1 MSDPKSVELL
11 ARAER
16 VIPGG
21 VNSPVRAFR
30 SVGGKPVFISRAEGP
45 YLFGADGAKYTD
57 YVGSWGP
64 MILGHAHPAILEA
77 IIAAAK
83 NGTSYGA
90 PTELEVTF
98 AEKVISLYPS
108 IEMMRAV
115 SSGTEA
121 CMAAIRAARGFTG
134 REAIVKFEGCYH
146 GHADFLLVKAGSGAL
161 TFGVPDSAGVP
172 VATAKGTLTL
182 PYNDIGALKE
192 LFATRGTEI
201 AAVIVEPVVGNM
213 GVVPP
218 EKGFLEAILEVCREK
233 GAVSIFDEVMTGC
246 RVARG
251 GMQERAGLRPDMT
264 CLGKIIGG
272 GMPLAAYG
280 GKRAIM
286 EKIAPLGPVYQ
297 AGTLSGNPVA
307 VSAGLAMLDRLDAD
321 VYEKLERLGARLEKG
336 LVEATKRHGVDACVQ
351 RVGSM
356 ITMFFTKGPVKTF
369 ADAVKSDTKRFG
381 RWHGA
386 MLSRGQYWPP
396 SQYEAAFIGTAH
408 DDALI
413 DATIAAADESLS
425 PVADHEARQA
435 GA

>member
-1 MSDPKSVELL
+1 MTDPES
-11 ARAER
+11 RALFERASR

-30 SVGGKPVFISRAEGP
+30 AVGGAPVFVSRAEGAHL
-45 YLFGADGAKYTD
+45 YGADGRQYLD

-64 MILGHAHPAILEA
+64 MILGHAHPAIV
-77 IIAAAK
+77 AAVQDAAVR
-83 NGTSYGA
+83 GTSYGA
-90 PTELEVTF
+90 PTELEVRF
-98 AEKVISLYPS
+98 AEALCAIYPS
-108 IEMMRAV
+108 IEMVRAV

-121 CMAAIRAARGFTG
+121 TMAALRAARGFTG
-134 REAIVKFEGCYH
+134 RDVVVKFEGCYH
-146 GHADFLLVKAGSGAL
+146 GHADFLLVKAGSGAA

-172 VATAKGTLTL
+172 APTAANTVTL
-182 PYNDIGALKE
+182 PFNDVAALKG
-192 LFATRGTEI
+192 LFASRGGEI

-218 EKGFLEAILEVCREK
+218 GPGFLEAIVDECRK
-233 GAVSIFDEVMTGC
+233 AGAVSVFDEVMTGC

-264 CLGKIIGG
+264 CLGKIVGG

-307 VSAGLAMLDRLDAD
+307 VSAGLAMLERLDAAL
-321 VYEKLERLGARLEKG
+321 YTRLEALGARLEQG
-336 LVEATKRHGVDACVQ
+336 LTRALTTRGVSGCVQ

-356 ITMFFTKGPVKTF
+356 ITLFFAPGPVRSWD
-369 ADAVKSDTKRFG
+369 DAKAADTKAFG
-381 RWHGA
+381 RWHGG
-386 MLSRGQYWPP
+386 LLGRGIYWPP
-396 SQYEAAFIGTAH
+396 SQFEAAFIGGAH
-408 DDALI
+408 TEADI
-413 DATIAAADESLS
+413 DATVKAAAESL
-425 PVADHEARQA
+425 
-435 GA
+435 